1 MTPSRSRDLM
11 RAAAFGMP
19 LVLAAALAG
28 APSPLHA
35 QAASPS
41 GPGNAASS
49 GSGDSTPGNAGPAVP
64 VAVSPAQRGPVPLEI
79 TANGNVVAEATVTV
93 RSRVDGQIEK
103 VHAQEGQ
110 RVERGQVLFT
120 LDSRMAQAQLAQ
132 QEAQLARDRAL
143 AVRAR
148 ADATRYTSL
157 RGEGFAAA
165 QRYEQA
171 QADAASAEANLRGTE
186 ALIAQTR
193 LTLDYATI
201 RAEITGRLGALPIT
215 EGNLVR
221 AGEQTALATITQTDP
236 IQVQFSVPERW
247 LPEIR
252 AAMQRGEASGALPRV
267 TAHPPGDSHPP
278 VQGQLFFVDSQ
289 VDTTSGTV
297 QLKARFPNADSALWP
312 GQYVNVVLVP
322 RTEPDALSVPVQ
334 AVQTGSGGERY
345 VYVVDGQSRAR
356 RRAVTLQRVVG
367 GRAVLRAE
375 IAAGDKVVT
384 EGAQLLTDGARVAER
399 PGQPTPARPRAEEAP
414 RCTCRSS
421 ASAAP

>member
-1 MTPSRSRDLM
+1 
-11 RAAAFGMP
+11 MP
-19 LVLAAALAG
+19 LVLAVALAG
-28 APSPLHA
+28 APSPLLA
-35 QAASPS
+35 QGTPQ
-41 GPGNAASS
+41 GTPQRTPQ
-49 GSGDSTPGNAGPAVP
+49 GSGPAVP
-64 VAVSPAQRGPVPLEI
+64 VATSPAQRGPVPLEI
-79 TANGNVVAEATVTV
+79 AANGNVVAEATVTV

-103 VHAQEGQ
+103 VHVQEGQ

-221 AGEQTALATITQTDP
+221 SGEQTALATITQTDP
-236 IQVQFSVPERW
+236 IQVQFAVPERW

-252 AAMQRGEASGALPRV
+252 AAMQRGEASGALP
-267 TAHPPGDSHPP
+267 ASPPTRRAIPP
-278 VQGQLFFVDSQ
+278 AGAGPAFLRRQP

-322 RTEPDALSVPVQ
+322 RTELDALSVPVQ

-345 VYVVDGQSRAR
+345 VYVVDGENRAR

-384 EGAQLLTDGARVAER
+384 EGAAALRRR
-399 PGQPTPARPRAEEAP
+399 PHRRAP
-414 RCTCRSS
+414 RPAHPRPPQS
-421 ASAAP
+421 